1 MQLRRII
8 FLRMALLITVM
19 TVLVS
24 GAYGL
29 FSLYHHRQTAQ
40 ELWLVRA
47 TILAEGVPRL
57 VLWDDRVALR
67 QLLQSEVAG
76 SPLLQYAFVVKAGA
90 PYVSTLTGGVP
101 DALLQRSAQVGR
113 EAVWEFLDQNDNFMY
128 DVAVELGQP
137 ELSLHLGLARG
148 AIDREVR
155 PLLIANL
162 AISLGVIAFGIL
174 LATILSR
181 RTTREVDALMQA
193 LRRYGEV
200 SNADEENINAESSE
214 VTELIV
220 SFKSL
225 AAARNQAKAEL
236 LALNTEL
243 EERVSERT
251 VQLAAANQELDAF
264 AYSVSHDLRAPL
276 RGIDGFS
283 LALVEDFGDTLTAEG
298 KDYLRRIRAGCVRMG
313 TLIDDLLYLSRLAR
327 HQLRREVVDLGLL
340 ARQVADELQQ
350 LDPQR
355 KVDWVIAPQLVTV
368 ADPALLRA
376 VLDNLLGNAWKF
388 TGKQEYARIE
398 FGGFVQEGEQVFFV
412 QDNGAG
418 FDMLYA
424 DKLFNAF
431 QRLHKAEEFDGT
443 GIGLATVQRVISRHG
458 GRVWAQGAIGQ
469 GATFY
474 FSLKEE
480 HRHEG

>member
-8 FLRMALLITVM
+8 FLRMALILTVM

-24 GAYGL
+24 GGYGL

-40 ELWLVRA
+40 ELWA
-47 TILAEGVPRL
+47 TRVLILAERVQPL
-57 VLWDDRVALR
+57 VLWDDQVALR

-76 SPLLQYAFVVKAGA
+76 SPVLQYAFVVKAGL
-90 PYVSTLTGGVP
+90 PYVSTFSRGVP
-101 DALLQRSAQVGR
+101 DALVRRSAQPVR
-113 EAVWEFLDQNDNFMY
+113 PIVWEFQDQSDNYLY
-128 DVAVELGQP
+128 DIAVDLGQP
-137 ELSLHLGLARG
+137 EESLHLGLARK

-155 PLLIANL
+155 PLMLANL
-162 AISLGVIAFGIL
+162 WISLVVIAIGVGMALIL
-174 LATILSR
+174 AR
-181 RTTREVDALMQA
+181 RTTRDVNALVYA
-193 LRRYGEV
+193 LRHFNEAQ
-200 SNADEENINAESSE
+200 SMETQIPPAESSE
-214 VTELIV
+214 IAELIT
-220 SFKSL
+220 SFQEL
-225 AAARNQAKAEL
+225 TAARNQAKAEL

-251 VQLAAANQELDAF
+251 AQLVAANQELDAF

-283 LALVEDFGDTLTAEG
+283 LALVEDFGDTLSAEG
-298 KDYLRRIRAGCVRMG
+298 RDYLRRIRAGCVRMG
-313 TLIDDLLYLSRLAR
+313 MLIDDLLYLSRLAR
-327 HQLRREVVDLGLL
+327 NQLRREVVNLSLL

-355 KVDWVIAPQLVTV
+355 TVDWVIAPHLVTV

-388 TGKQEYARIE
+388 TGKQESARIE
-398 FGGFVQEGEQVFFV
+398 FGGLVQEGEQVFFV
-412 QDNGAG
+412 KDNGAG

-443 GIGLATVQRVISRHG
+443 GIGLATVQRVVKRHG
-458 GRVWAQGAIGQ
+458 GRVWAQGEIGQ

>member
-1 MQLRRII
+1 MQLRRIV
-8 FLRMALLITVM
+8 FLRMVLLITVM

-24 GAYGL
+24 GSFGL
-29 FSLYHHRQTAQ
+29 FSLYHHRKTSQ
-40 ELWLVRA
+40 ELWTARGI
-47 TILAEGVPRL
+47 ILAEGVQRF

-67 QLLQSEVAG
+67 QLLQSEVTG
-76 SPLLQYAFVVKAGA
+76 SPILQYAFVAKAGA
-90 PYVSTLTGGVP
+90 PYVATLTQGVP
-101 DALLQRSAQVGR
+101 DALLHRSLQVDG
-113 EAVWEFLDQNDNFMY
+113 ETVWEFLDQNDHFMY
-128 DVAVELGQP
+128 DIALDLGQP
-137 ELSLHLGLARG
+137 GVSLHLGLDRA
-148 AIDREVR
+148 AIDKELR
-155 PLLIANL
+155 PLLIVIL
-162 AISLGVIAFGIL
+162 LISLGVIAIGFLMSIIL
-174 LATILSR
+174 AR
-181 RTTREVDALMQA
+181 RTTREVDALVQA

-200 SNADEENINAESSE
+200 SSADEEIIHPESSE
-214 VTELIV
+214 VIELIA
-220 SFKSL
+220 SFKNL
-225 AAARNQAKAEL
+225 TTARNRAEQEI
-236 LALNTEL
+236 LALNAEL
-243 EERVSERT
+243 EERVRDRT
-251 VQLAAANQELDAF
+251 AQLAAANQELDAF

-283 LALVEDFGDTLTAEG
+283 LALVEDFGETLSAEG

-327 HQLRREVVDLGLL
+327 NQLRREVVDLSLL

-350 LDPQR
+350 LDAQR

-368 ADPALLRA
+368 ADPALLHA

-443 GIGLATVQRVISRHG
+443 GIGLATVQRVIKRHG